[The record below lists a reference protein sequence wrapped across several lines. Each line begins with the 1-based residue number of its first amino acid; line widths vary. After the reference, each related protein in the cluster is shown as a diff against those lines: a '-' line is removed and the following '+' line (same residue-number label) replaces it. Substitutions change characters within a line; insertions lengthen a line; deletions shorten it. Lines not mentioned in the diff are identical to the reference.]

1 MRFRLLLTYFL
12 TGLCLLR
19 VCHADT
25 LDTVRQR
32 GELIIGTD
40 ATYPPFEWK
49 ENDHFKGFDIEIGDA
64 LAKTMG
70 VKARWVN
77 AAWAGIFPAL
87 LSGKFDMII
96 SITTITPERQK
107 TMAFSNPYYRAGNML
122 AVKKTDARRYDSLA
136 KLRGK
141 VVGAQ
146 INTSGQKVV
155 EDFGGI
161 EVRKY
166 ETLDLAFLDL
176 RNGRIQAISAD
187 APALWWA
194 IKTNFKD
201 LVTVGDFITHEQYGM
216 PMRKTDPKL
225 IAAVNQALATLH
237 ANGTYD
243 RIYAKWFGK
252 GLVPQESAV
261 SQNMPTSPGGIA
273 KSGALSD
280 MLPVLVKGAV
290 LTLELTMVGLL
301 GGLILGLFL
310 ALMRLS
316 KVSPFSSISMIYTEF
331 MRGTPL
337 LVQIFFIYYVLP
349 QAGIRLPQ
357 ISTGMLALCLNSAA
371 YISEIFR
378 AGIESIE
385 AGQSEAAL
393 ALGLTERQGMRWVV
407 LPQAF
412 RRVIP
417 PLTNEAIA
425 LLKDSSLVSV
435 IALADLTRTGNELA
449 SRFAN
454 PMTVWPLVA
463 LLYLVMTLPLTL
475 LSRRL
480 ERRTATP

>member
-1 MRFRLLLTYFL
+1 
-12 TGLCLLR
+12 
-19 VCHADT
+19 
-25 LDTVRQR
+25 
-32 GELIIGTD
+32 
-40 ATYPPFEWK
+40 
-49 ENDHFKGFDIEIGDA
+49 
-64 LAKTMG
+64 
-70 VKARWVN
+70 
-77 AAWAGIFPAL
+77 
-87 LSGKFDMII
+87 
-96 SITTITPERQK
+96 
-107 TMAFSNPYYRAGNML
+107 
-122 AVKKTDARRYDSLA
+122 
-136 KLRGK
+136 
-141 VVGAQ
+141 
-146 INTSGQKVV
+146 
-155 EDFGGI
+155 
-161 EVRKY
+161 
-166 ETLDLAFLDL
+166 
-176 RNGRIQAISAD
+176 
-187 APALWWA
+187 
-194 IKTNFKD
+194 
-201 LVTVGDFITHEQYGM
+201 
-216 PMRKTDPKL
+216 
-225 IAAVNQALATLH
+225 
-237 ANGTYD
+237 
-243 RIYAKWFGK
+243 
-252 GLVPQESAV
+252 
-261 SQNMPTSPGGIA
+261 MPTSPGGIA

-280 MLPVLVKGAV
+280 MLPELVKGAI
-290 LTLELTMVGLL
+290 LTLELTLVGLA

-316 KVSPFSSISMIYTEF
+316 KVPPLPSVSMLYTEF

-349 QAGIRLPQ
+349 EAGIRLPQ

-385 AGQSEAAL
+385 PGQSEAAL

-454 PMTVWPLVA
+454 PMTVWPIVA
-463 LLYLVMTLPLTL
+463 VLYLVMTLPLTL

>member
-1 MRFRLLLTYFL
+1 LSRFRFAWFLLL
-12 TGLCLLR
+12 LLILSAAR
-19 VCHADT
+19 AGT
-25 LDTVRQR
+25 LDVVRQR
-32 GELIIGTD
+32 GELVIGTD

-49 ENDHFKGFDIEIGDA
+49 EGDRFKGFDIEIGDA
-64 LAKTMG
+64 LAKTLG

-107 TMAFSNPYYRAGNML
+107 TMAFSDPYYRAGNIL
-122 AVKKTDARRYDSLA
+122 AVKKTDATRYNSLA
-136 KLRGK
+136 SLRGK
-141 VVGAQ
+141 VIGAQ

-201 LVTVGDFITHEQYGM
+201 LTTVGDFITHEQYGM
-216 PMRKTDPKL
+216 PMRKTDPDL
-225 IAAVNQALATLH
+225 IAAVNQGLKTLH
-237 ANGTYD
+237 SNGTYD
-243 RIYAKWFGK
+243 QIYTKWFGK
-252 GLVPQESAV
+252 GVVPQEAAV
-261 SQNMPTSPGGIA
+261 AKNMPTSPGGIA
-273 KSGALSD
+273 KSAALSD
-280 MLPVLVKGAV
+280 MMPVLVRGAL
-290 LTLELTMVGLL
+290 LTLQLTLVGLL
-301 GGLILGLFL
+301 GGLFLGLFL

-316 KVSPFSSISMIYTEF
+316 KVPPVSSISMIYTEF

-349 QAGIRLPQ
+349 EVGIRLPQ
-357 ISTGMLALCLNSAA
+357 VSTGMLALCLNSGA